1 MRSDA
6 AGAAAGAGGRGA
18 GLLSQGKE
26 KAWAANGLTRAPTK
40 SSERCKLRMLTNW
53 LRGEVKMLPS
63 LPTWHGWRYRQGA
76 IRTDVVIEI
85 PGTLSLS
92 LSFSLS

>member
-1 MRSDA
+1 
-6 AGAAAGAGGRGA
+6 
-18 GLLSQGKE
+18 
-26 KAWAANGLTRAPTK
+26 
-40 SSERCKLRMLTNW
+40 
-53 LRGEVKMLPS
+53 MLPS